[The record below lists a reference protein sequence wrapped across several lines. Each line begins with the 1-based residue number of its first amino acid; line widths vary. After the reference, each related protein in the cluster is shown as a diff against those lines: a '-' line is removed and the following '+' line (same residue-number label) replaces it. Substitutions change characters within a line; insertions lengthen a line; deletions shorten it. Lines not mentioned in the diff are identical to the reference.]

1 MFRRVFA
8 ELEDSLARSV
18 ATEYY
23 LLVKLAQCKPRW
35 KMGFK
40 QRYQRSIYH
49 QPQQKFLGD

>member
-1 MFRRVFA
+1 MFKRVFA

-23 LLVKLAQCKPRW
+23 LLIKIAQVQPTW

-40 QRYQRSIYH
+40 QR
-49 QPQQKFLGD
+49 